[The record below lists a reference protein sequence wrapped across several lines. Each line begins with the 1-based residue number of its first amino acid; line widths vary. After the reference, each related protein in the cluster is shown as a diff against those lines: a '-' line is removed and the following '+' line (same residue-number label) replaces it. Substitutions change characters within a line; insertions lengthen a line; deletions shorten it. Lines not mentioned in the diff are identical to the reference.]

1 MEKPMNRRRA
11 LQALGA
17 TAAAA
22 VAGCGRDGESAAAQT
37 ASAPSPAAG
46 TRFTYNKPVIDL
58 HFHWYPEEFIALMEK
73 EAGQNGAK
81 VGKNSAG
88 LTTVKTPTSLSEGGG
103 NALRSDESK
112 TKVDVMIKEMDEV
125 GIDMEVLTQT
135 NPHIVWAPPEFGAR
149 LARAINDGNSRLY
162 EQYPK
167 RFIGTISLPMQDV
180 KLSLEELDRA
190 AKLPGM
196 RAINVTENVRGKNIG
211 DESFWPIY
219 ARAEQLGLPLFLKNV
234 DTISERMIE
243 KNYSMMNILS
253 NPFEATIAATSLML
267 SGTLD
272 EFPKLD
278 VYLPHAGGFFAYV
291 NPRIAFARSNMG
303 GEGGGG
309 GDRWSRLKQPVEAYL
324 KRFYYDLILH
334 SPKLTRTLIDM
345 VGVERV
351 ACGTDRP
358 QAMNIKDPVKYVEE
372 IPGITQREAEM
383 ILCENPAR
391 LIRV

>member
-1 MEKPMNRRRA
+1 MDRRSA
-11 LQALGA
+11 LKALGA

-22 VAGCGRDGESAAAQT
+22 AAACGAEEEQA
-37 ASAPSPAAG
+37 ASQPAAAPG
-46 TRFTYNKPVIDL
+46 GRSRFSYNKPIIDL

-81 VGKNSAG
+81 VGTNSAG
-88 LTTVKTPTSLSEGGG
+88 LITVKTPTSLSEGGG

-112 TKVDVMIKEMDEV
+112 VNVDVMIKEMDEV

-135 NPHIVWAPPEFGAR
+135 NPHIVWAPPEFGAK

-180 KLSLEELDRA
+180 RLSLEELDRA

-243 KNYSMMNILS
+243 KGYSMMNILS

-267 SGTLD
+267 SGALD

-278 VYLPHAGGFFAYV
+278 VYLPHAGGFFAFV
-291 NPRIAFARSNMG
+291 NPRIAYARANM
-303 GEGGGG
+303 GGGG
-309 GDRWSRLKQPVEAYL
+309 GGGADRWSRLKQPVEAYL
-324 KRFYYDLILH
+324 KRFHYDLILH
-334 SPKLTRTLIDM
+334 SPKLTRTLIEM

-351 ACGTDRP
+351 GCGTDRP
-358 QAMNIKDPVKYVEE
+358 QAMNIIDPVKYVEE

-391 LIRV
+391 LIKV

>member
-1 MEKPMNRRRA
+1 MNRRRA
-11 LQALGA
+11 LQSLGA

-22 VAGCGRDGESAAAQT
+22 VVGCGGQGESAAAQP
-37 ASAPSPAAG
+37 APAGSPAAAG
-46 TRFTYNKPVIDL
+46 KRFNYTRPVIDL

-88 LTTVKTPTSLSEGGG
+88 LITVKTPTSLGAGGG
-103 NALRSDESK
+103 NALRSDKSK
-112 TKVDVMIKEMDEV
+112 TDVDIMIKEMDDV

-135 NPHIVWAPPEFGAR
+135 NPHIVWAPPEFGAK
-149 LARAINDGNSRLY
+149 LARAINDGNARLHQ
-162 EQYPK
+162 QYPK

-180 KLSLEELDRA
+180 KLSVAELDRA

-243 KNYSMMNILS
+243 KDYSMMNILS

-267 SGTLD
+267 SGALD
-272 EFPKLD
+272 EFPKLE
-278 VYLPHAGGFFAYV
+278 VYLPHAGGFFAFV
-291 NPRIAFARSNMG
+291 NPRIAFARENMG
-303 GEGGGG
+303 GGGGG
-309 GDRWSRLKQPVEAYL
+309 GDRFQKLKQPVSAYL
-324 KRFYYDLILH
+324 RRFHYDLILH
-334 SPKLTRTLIDM
+334 SPKLTRTLIEM
-345 VGVERV
+345 VGADRV

-358 QAMNIKDPVKYVEE
+358 QAMNIVNPVEYVEA

-391 LIRV
+391 LIKL